1 MKECPY
7 RVLGLART
15 ADEAL
20 IRKTYR
26 RLALETHP
34 DKNPEGEE
42 RFKKIAWA
50 YELLTDKKRR
60 QAHDRQNSFSSTTG
74 PRRSRPP
81 ADAFRSHFDVCF
93 ENYFVT
99 IPSRMIS
106 SMYPIISMFFS
117 LVQPEQW
124 VEKNVEN
131 SMKKTVEPMRMIA
144 DSRRQFAS
152 RPVQVGRMPWPG
164 KRQRRPDWWTGKRL
178 RRKKSK
184 MTAVGFWSKSGKMAS
199 SRQNLSMDARCL
211 LCVSS
216 ETRRTLSALL
226 PQVFARLLPPVLSS
240 CSFPPLFAFSPA

>member
-81 ADAFRSHFDVCF
+81 ADAFRSHFDVF
-93 ENYFVT
+93 RELFRHD
-99 IPSRMIS
+99 PFKDD
-106 SMYPIISMFFS
+106 FF
-117 LVQPEQW
+117 
-124 VEKNVEN
+124 NVPDHFD
-131 SMKKTVEPMRMIA
+131 VF
-144 DSRRQFAS
+144 FA
-152 RPVQVGRMPWPG
+152 RATREMG
-164 KRQRRPDWWTGKRL
+164 
-178 RRKKSK
+178 RKKMSK
-184 MTAVGFWSKSGKMAS
+184 I
-199 SRQNLSMDARCL
+199 L
-211 LCVSS
+211 
-216 ETRRTLSALL
+216 
-226 PQVFARLLPPVLSS
+226 
-240 CSFPPLFAFSPA
+240 

>member
-81 ADAFRSHFDVCF
+81 ADAFRSHFDVF
-93 ENYFVT
+93 RELFRHD
-99 IPSRMIS
+99 PFKDD
-106 SMYPIISMFFS
+106 FF
-117 LVQPEQW
+117 
-124 VEKNVEN
+124 NVPDHFDVFFARATREMGRKKCRKFYEEN
-131 SMKKTVEPMRMIA
+131 SGTDENDCRFSSTIRFTSSP
-144 DSRRQFAS
+144 
-152 RPVQVGRMPWPG
+152 
-164 KRQRRPDWWTGKRL
+164 
-178 RRKKSK
+178 
-184 MTAVGFWSKSGKMAS
+184 SGKNA
-199 SRQNLSMDARCL
+199 LARKTSTTTRLVDGKKIETKKIEDDGSGILVEVRENGILTAKSVNGCPVPVMCL
-211 LCVSS
+211 V
-216 ETRRTLSALL
+216 
-226 PQVFARLLPPVLSS
+226 
-240 CSFPPLFAFSPA
+240 